1 MRLPKWLAAPRVLTL
16 SDIEAGSDARYLP
29 RSTNMR
35 LPGSMIPG
43 ISRPEDAIRAARG
56 ASKLT
61 ERAGDTRAAFVQSI
75 PCIAVTDMKISVEF
89 YNVVLSFVNLSPRDE
104 GRVIIFRGAPGVTPQ
119 QARQKAPGVRI
130 ILRTASGRT
139 PAQQELHIHVTNVD
153 DVFAE
158 AARRLVSESQTQ
170 NEYFPHTYF
179 RDAHVLRRPQM
190 TAWRTRECAFLD
202 PDGNIL
208 VFVQD

>member
-16 SDIEAGSDARYLP
+16 GDIEAGSDARYLP

-35 LPGSMIPG
+35 LPGSTIPG
-43 ISRPEDAIRAARG
+43 AARPEEAISAARG

-61 ERAGDTRAAFVQSI
+61 ERAGSARAAFVQAI
-75 PCIAVTDMKISVEF
+75 PCIAVADMKMSTEF
-89 YNVVLSFVNLSPRDE
+89 YNVVLSFINVSPRDE
-104 GRVIIFRGAPGVTPQ
+104 GRMLIFRGAPGTTPL

-130 ILRTASGRT
+130 ILRATSGEK

-158 AARRLVSESQTQ
+158 ATRRLVSESQTR

-179 RDAHVLRRPQM
+179 RDARVLRRPQM
-190 TAWRTRECAFLD
+190 TAWRTRECAFVD
-202 PDGNIL
+202 PDGHIL